1 MKYEVIFCIFALVL
15 TAGVVGAFAW
25 ALLGH
30 SKGGRAEEART
41 ADNLAG
47 LREEYAHLVEQQAA
61 GRLTQSAF
69 AERED
74 ELALRVLEE
83 TEETKDSADPSQVRK
98 DADNA
103 RTSLI
108 TTAAV
113 AVMIPATAVGA
124 YLWYGDFSALD
135 ERAVEQVRL
144 AAQAAKSERD
154 MQGTMA
160 SLEKA
165 VQSNKDNLEAWELL
179 AEQYNATGNLS
190 QAAIAFENVVR
201 LAPKN
206 ANAWAELADLTIA
219 LNPSDLLKAG
229 EMAEKALAVDPWHQ
243 KGLMIGAAA
252 AFERGDYAHAAVL
265 FDRLRKQIPAGN
277 EVHDA
282 LTQHVGL
289 HALAQLIHAHALL
302 LQLGF
307 ELGAV
312 QATHLH
318 HLGQFLIDLA
328 VGDRDAQALGLLF
341 QQDVHNHG
349 IQHLAEDHIDLV
361 GLLGVIGIETGTP
374 QFRQRGLLQVE
385 HGDDL
390 AVDHRGNFVELGSL
404 GRAG

>member
-61 GRLTQSAF
+61 GRLTQAAF
-69 AERED
+69 AEREE

-229 EMAEKALAVDPWHQ
+229 EIAEKALAVDPWHQ

-282 LTQHVGL
+282 LTQQIEMTLAAGGLKAIPKDDVGEKPETALEKMMKLGGGMQQAPERGQDGVGL
-289 HALAQLIHAHALL
+289 NPLK
-302 LQLGF
+302 
-307 ELGAV
+307 
-312 QATHLH
+312 
-318 HLGQFLIDLA
+318 
-328 VGDRDAQALGLLF
+328 R
-341 QQDVHNHG
+341 
-349 IQHLAEDHIDLV
+349 
-361 GLLGVIGIETGTP
+361 
-374 QFRQRGLLQVE
+374 
-385 HGDDL
+385 
-390 AVDHRGNFVELGSL
+390 
-404 GRAG
+404 

>member
-61 GRLTQSAF
+61 GRLTQAAF
-69 AERED
+69 AEREE

-179 AEQYNATGNLS
+179 AEQYNATGNLI

-229 EMAEKALAVDPWHQ
+229 EIAEKALAVDPWHQ

-282 LTQHVGL
+282 LTQQIEMTLAAGGLKAIPKDDVGEKPETDLEKMMKLGGGMQQAPERGQDGVGL
-289 HALAQLIHAHALL
+289 NPLK
-302 LQLGF
+302 
-307 ELGAV
+307 
-312 QATHLH
+312 
-318 HLGQFLIDLA
+318 
-328 VGDRDAQALGLLF
+328 R
-341 QQDVHNHG
+341 
-349 IQHLAEDHIDLV
+349 
-361 GLLGVIGIETGTP
+361 
-374 QFRQRGLLQVE
+374 
-385 HGDDL
+385 
-390 AVDHRGNFVELGSL
+390 
-404 GRAG
+404 

>member
-61 GRLTQSAF
+61 GRLTQAAF

-124 YLWYGDFSALD
+124 YLWYGDFSALN

-229 EMAEKALAVDPWHQ
+229 EIAEKALAVDPWHQ

-282 LTQHVGL
+282 LTQQIEMTLAAGGLKAIPKDDVGEKPETDLEKMMKLGGGMQQAPERGQDGVGL
-289 HALAQLIHAHALL
+289 NPLK
-302 LQLGF
+302 
-307 ELGAV
+307 
-312 QATHLH
+312 
-318 HLGQFLIDLA
+318 
-328 VGDRDAQALGLLF
+328 R
-341 QQDVHNHG
+341 
-349 IQHLAEDHIDLV
+349 
-361 GLLGVIGIETGTP
+361 
-374 QFRQRGLLQVE
+374 
-385 HGDDL
+385 
-390 AVDHRGNFVELGSL
+390 
-404 GRAG
+404 

>member
-83 TEETKDSADPSQVRK
+83 TEETDSADPSQVRK

-282 LTQHVGL
+282 LTQQIEMTLAAGGLKAIPKDDVGEKPETDLEKMMKLGGGMQQAPERGQDGVGL
-289 HALAQLIHAHALL
+289 NPLK
-302 LQLGF
+302 
-307 ELGAV
+307 
-312 QATHLH
+312 
-318 HLGQFLIDLA
+318 
-328 VGDRDAQALGLLF
+328 R
-341 QQDVHNHG
+341 
-349 IQHLAEDHIDLV
+349 
-361 GLLGVIGIETGTP
+361 
-374 QFRQRGLLQVE
+374 
-385 HGDDL
+385 
-390 AVDHRGNFVELGSL
+390 
-404 GRAG
+404 

>member
-61 GRLTQSAF
+61 GRLTQAAF
-69 AERED
+69 AEREE

-113 AVMIPATAVGA
+113 AVMIPATAMGA

-229 EMAEKALAVDPWHQ
+229 EIAEKALAVDPWHQ

-282 LTQHVGL
+282 LTQQIEMTLAAGGLKAIPKDDVGEKPETDLEKMMKLGGGMQQAPERGQDGVGL
-289 HALAQLIHAHALL
+289 NPLK
-302 LQLGF
+302 
-307 ELGAV
+307 
-312 QATHLH
+312 
-318 HLGQFLIDLA
+318 
-328 VGDRDAQALGLLF
+328 R
-341 QQDVHNHG
+341 
-349 IQHLAEDHIDLV
+349 
-361 GLLGVIGIETGTP
+361 
-374 QFRQRGLLQVE
+374 
-385 HGDDL
+385 
-390 AVDHRGNFVELGSL
+390 
-404 GRAG
+404 

>member
-61 GRLTQSAF
+61 GRLTQAAF
-69 AERED
+69 AEREE

-282 LTQHVGL
+282 LTQQIEMTLAAGGLKAIPKDDVGEKPETDLEKMMKFGGGMQQAPERGQDGVGL
-289 HALAQLIHAHALL
+289 NPLK
-302 LQLGF
+302 
-307 ELGAV
+307 
-312 QATHLH
+312 
-318 HLGQFLIDLA
+318 
-328 VGDRDAQALGLLF
+328 R
-341 QQDVHNHG
+341 
-349 IQHLAEDHIDLV
+349 
-361 GLLGVIGIETGTP
+361 
-374 QFRQRGLLQVE
+374 
-385 HGDDL
+385 
-390 AVDHRGNFVELGSL
+390 
-404 GRAG
+404 

>member
-61 GRLTQSAF
+61 GRLTQAAF
-69 AERED
+69 AEREE

-282 LTQHVGL
+282 LTQQIEMTLAAGGLKAIPKDDVGEKPETDL
-289 HALAQLIHAHALL
+289 EKMMK
-302 LQLGF
+302 LG
-307 ELGAV
+307 GGMQ
-312 QATHLH
+312 QAPER
-318 HLGQFLIDLA
+318 
-328 VGDRDAQALGLLF
+328 V
-341 QQDVHNHG
+341 
-349 IQHLAEDHIDLV
+349 
-361 GLLGVIGIETGTP
+361 
-374 QFRQRGLLQVE
+374 
-385 HGDDL
+385 
-390 AVDHRGNFVELGSL
+390 
-404 GRAG
+404 

>member
-61 GRLTQSAF
+61 GRLTQAAF
-69 AERED
+69 AEREE

-165 VQSNKDNLEAWELL
+165 VQSHKDNLEAWELL

-229 EMAEKALAVDPWHQ
+229 EIAEKALAVDPWHQ

-282 LTQHVGL
+282 LTQQIEMTLAAGGLKAIPKDDVGEKPETDLEKMMKLGGGMQQAPERGQDGVGL
-289 HALAQLIHAHALL
+289 NPLK
-302 LQLGF
+302 
-307 ELGAV
+307 
-312 QATHLH
+312 
-318 HLGQFLIDLA
+318 
-328 VGDRDAQALGLLF
+328 R
-341 QQDVHNHG
+341 
-349 IQHLAEDHIDLV
+349 
-361 GLLGVIGIETGTP
+361 
-374 QFRQRGLLQVE
+374 
-385 HGDDL
+385 
-390 AVDHRGNFVELGSL
+390 
-404 GRAG
+404 

>member
-61 GRLTQSAF
+61 GRLTQAAF
-69 AERED
+69 AEREE

-219 LNPSDLLKAG
+219 HNPSDLLKAG
-229 EMAEKALAVDPWHQ
+229 EIAEKALAVDPWHQ

-282 LTQHVGL
+282 LTQQIEMTLAAGGLKAIPKDDVGEKPETDLEKMMKLGGGMQQAPERGQDGVGL
-289 HALAQLIHAHALL
+289 NPLK
-302 LQLGF
+302 
-307 ELGAV
+307 
-312 QATHLH
+312 
-318 HLGQFLIDLA
+318 
-328 VGDRDAQALGLLF
+328 R
-341 QQDVHNHG
+341 
-349 IQHLAEDHIDLV
+349 
-361 GLLGVIGIETGTP
+361 
-374 QFRQRGLLQVE
+374 
-385 HGDDL
+385 
-390 AVDHRGNFVELGSL
+390 
-404 GRAG
+404 

>member
-61 GRLTQSAF
+61 GRLTQAAF

-229 EMAEKALAVDPWHQ
+229 EIAEKALAVDPWHQ

-282 LTQHVGL
+282 LTQQIEMTLAAGGLKAIPKDDVGEKPETDLEKMMKLGGGMQQAPERGQDGVGL
-289 HALAQLIHAHALL
+289 NPLKRWNPPY
-302 LQLGF
+302 
-307 ELGAV
+307 E
-312 QATHLH
+312 
-318 HLGQFLIDLA
+318 
-328 VGDRDAQALGLLF
+328 
-341 QQDVHNHG
+341 
-349 IQHLAEDHIDLV
+349 
-361 GLLGVIGIETGTP
+361 
-374 QFRQRGLLQVE
+374 
-385 HGDDL
+385 
-390 AVDHRGNFVELGSL
+390 
-404 GRAG
+404 

>member
-15 TAGVVGAFAW
+15 MAGVVGAFAW

-61 GRLTQSAF
+61 GRLTQAAF
-69 AERED
+69 AEREE

-108 TTAAV
+108 
-113 AVMIPATAVGA
+113 ATAVGA

-229 EMAEKALAVDPWHQ
+229 EIAEKALAVDPWHQ

-282 LTQHVGL
+282 LTQQIEMTLAAGGLKAIPKDDVGEKPETDLEKMMKLGGGMQQAPERGQDGVGL
-289 HALAQLIHAHALL
+289 NPLK
-302 LQLGF
+302 
-307 ELGAV
+307 
-312 QATHLH
+312 
-318 HLGQFLIDLA
+318 
-328 VGDRDAQALGLLF
+328 R
-341 QQDVHNHG
+341 
-349 IQHLAEDHIDLV
+349 
-361 GLLGVIGIETGTP
+361 
-374 QFRQRGLLQVE
+374 
-385 HGDDL
+385 
-390 AVDHRGNFVELGSL
+390 
-404 GRAG
+404 

>member
-61 GRLTQSAF
+61 GRLTQAAF

-229 EMAEKALAVDPWHQ
+229 EIAEKALAVDPWHQ

-282 LTQHVGL
+282 LTQQIEMTLAAGGLKAIPKDDVGEKPETDLEKMMKLGGGMQQAPECGQDGVGL
-289 HALAQLIHAHALL
+289 NPLK
-302 LQLGF
+302 
-307 ELGAV
+307 
-312 QATHLH
+312 
-318 HLGQFLIDLA
+318 
-328 VGDRDAQALGLLF
+328 R
-341 QQDVHNHG
+341 
-349 IQHLAEDHIDLV
+349 
-361 GLLGVIGIETGTP
+361 
-374 QFRQRGLLQVE
+374 
-385 HGDDL
+385 
-390 AVDHRGNFVELGSL
+390 
-404 GRAG
+404 

>member
-61 GRLTQSAF
+61 GRLTQAAF

-165 VQSNKDNLEAWELL
+165 VQSNKNNLEAWELL

-229 EMAEKALAVDPWHQ
+229 EIAEKALAVDPWHQ

-282 LTQHVGL
+282 LTQQIEMTLAAGGLKAIPKDDVGEKPETDLEKMMKLGGGMQQAPERGQDGVGL
-289 HALAQLIHAHALL
+289 NPLK
-302 LQLGF
+302 
-307 ELGAV
+307 
-312 QATHLH
+312 
-318 HLGQFLIDLA
+318 
-328 VGDRDAQALGLLF
+328 R
-341 QQDVHNHG
+341 
-349 IQHLAEDHIDLV
+349 
-361 GLLGVIGIETGTP
+361 
-374 QFRQRGLLQVE
+374 
-385 HGDDL
+385 
-390 AVDHRGNFVELGSL
+390 
-404 GRAG
+404 

>member
-30 SKGGRAEEART
+30 SKGGRAQEART

-61 GRLTQSAF
+61 GRLTQAAF
-69 AERED
+69 AEREE

-229 EMAEKALAVDPWHQ
+229 EIAEKALAVDPWHQ

-282 LTQHVGL
+282 LTQQIEMTLAAGGLKAIPKDDVGEKPETDLEKMMKLGGGMQQAPERGQDGVGL
-289 HALAQLIHAHALL
+289 NPLK
-302 LQLGF
+302 
-307 ELGAV
+307 
-312 QATHLH
+312 
-318 HLGQFLIDLA
+318 
-328 VGDRDAQALGLLF
+328 R
-341 QQDVHNHG
+341 
-349 IQHLAEDHIDLV
+349 
-361 GLLGVIGIETGTP
+361 
-374 QFRQRGLLQVE
+374 
-385 HGDDL
+385 
-390 AVDHRGNFVELGSL
+390 
-404 GRAG
+404 

>member
-30 SKGGRAEEART
+30 SKGGSAEEART

-282 LTQHVGL
+282 LTQQIEMTLAAGGLKAIPKDDVGEKPETDLEKMMKLGGGMQQAPERGQDGVGL
-289 HALAQLIHAHALL
+289 NPLK
-302 LQLGF
+302 
-307 ELGAV
+307 
-312 QATHLH
+312 
-318 HLGQFLIDLA
+318 
-328 VGDRDAQALGLLF
+328 R
-341 QQDVHNHG
+341 
-349 IQHLAEDHIDLV
+349 
-361 GLLGVIGIETGTP
+361 
-374 QFRQRGLLQVE
+374 
-385 HGDDL
+385 
-390 AVDHRGNFVELGSL
+390 
-404 GRAG
+404 

>member
-61 GRLTQSAF
+61 GRLTQAAF

-229 EMAEKALAVDPWHQ
+229 EIAEKALAVDPWHQ

-282 LTQHVGL
+282 LTQQIEMTLAAGGLKAIPKDDVGEKPETDLEKKMKLGGGMQQAPERGQDGVGL
-289 HALAQLIHAHALL
+289 NPLK
-302 LQLGF
+302 
-307 ELGAV
+307 
-312 QATHLH
+312 
-318 HLGQFLIDLA
+318 
-328 VGDRDAQALGLLF
+328 R
-341 QQDVHNHG
+341 
-349 IQHLAEDHIDLV
+349 
-361 GLLGVIGIETGTP
+361 
-374 QFRQRGLLQVE
+374 
-385 HGDDL
+385 
-390 AVDHRGNFVELGSL
+390 
-404 GRAG
+404 

>member
-201 LAPKN
+201 LAPKK

-282 LTQHVGL
+282 LTQQIEMTLAAGGLKAIPKDDVGEKPETDLEKMMKLGGGMQQAPERGQDGVGL
-289 HALAQLIHAHALL
+289 NPLK
-302 LQLGF
+302 
-307 ELGAV
+307 
-312 QATHLH
+312 
-318 HLGQFLIDLA
+318 
-328 VGDRDAQALGLLF
+328 R
-341 QQDVHNHG
+341 
-349 IQHLAEDHIDLV
+349 
-361 GLLGVIGIETGTP
+361 
-374 QFRQRGLLQVE
+374 
-385 HGDDL
+385 
-390 AVDHRGNFVELGSL
+390 
-404 GRAG
+404 

>member
-61 GRLTQSAF
+61 GRLTQAAF
-69 AERED
+69 AEREE

-144 AAQAAKSERD
+144 AAQAAKSDRD

-229 EMAEKALAVDPWHQ
+229 EIAEKALAVDPWHQ

-282 LTQHVGL
+282 LTQQIEMTLAAGGLKAIPKDDVGEKPETDLEKMMKLGGGMQQAPERGQDGVGL
-289 HALAQLIHAHALL
+289 NPLK
-302 LQLGF
+302 
-307 ELGAV
+307 
-312 QATHLH
+312 
-318 HLGQFLIDLA
+318 
-328 VGDRDAQALGLLF
+328 R
-341 QQDVHNHG
+341 
-349 IQHLAEDHIDLV
+349 
-361 GLLGVIGIETGTP
+361 
-374 QFRQRGLLQVE
+374 
-385 HGDDL
+385 
-390 AVDHRGNFVELGSL
+390 
-404 GRAG
+404 

>member
-30 SKGGRAEEART
+30 SQGGRAVEART
-41 ADNLAG
+41 ADHLAG

-61 GRLTQSAF
+61 GRLTQAAF
-69 AERED
+69 AEREE

-282 LTQHVGL
+282 LTQQIEMTLAAGGLKAIPKDDVGEKPETDLEKMMKLGGGMQQAPERGQDGVGL
-289 HALAQLIHAHALL
+289 NPLK
-302 LQLGF
+302 
-307 ELGAV
+307 
-312 QATHLH
+312 
-318 HLGQFLIDLA
+318 
-328 VGDRDAQALGLLF
+328 R
-341 QQDVHNHG
+341 
-349 IQHLAEDHIDLV
+349 
-361 GLLGVIGIETGTP
+361 
-374 QFRQRGLLQVE
+374 
-385 HGDDL
+385 
-390 AVDHRGNFVELGSL
+390 
-404 GRAG
+404 

>member
-61 GRLTQSAF
+61 GRLTQAAF

-229 EMAEKALAVDPWHQ
+229 EIAEKALAVDPWHQ

-282 LTQHVGL
+282 LTQQIEMTLAAGGLKAIPKDDVGEKPETDLEKMMKLGGGMQQAPERAQDGVGL
-289 HALAQLIHAHALL
+289 NPLK
-302 LQLGF
+302 
-307 ELGAV
+307 
-312 QATHLH
+312 
-318 HLGQFLIDLA
+318 
-328 VGDRDAQALGLLF
+328 R
-341 QQDVHNHG
+341 
-349 IQHLAEDHIDLV
+349 
-361 GLLGVIGIETGTP
+361 
-374 QFRQRGLLQVE
+374 
-385 HGDDL
+385 
-390 AVDHRGNFVELGSL
+390 
-404 GRAG
+404 

>member
-61 GRLTQSAF
+61 GRLTQAAF
-69 AERED
+69 AEREE

-282 LTQHVGL
+282 LTQQIEMTLAAGGLKAIPKDDVGEKPETDLEKMMKLGGGMQQAPERGQGGVGL
-289 HALAQLIHAHALL
+289 NPLK
-302 LQLGF
+302 
-307 ELGAV
+307 
-312 QATHLH
+312 
-318 HLGQFLIDLA
+318 
-328 VGDRDAQALGLLF
+328 R
-341 QQDVHNHG
+341 
-349 IQHLAEDHIDLV
+349 
-361 GLLGVIGIETGTP
+361 
-374 QFRQRGLLQVE
+374 
-385 HGDDL
+385 
-390 AVDHRGNFVELGSL
+390 
-404 GRAG
+404 

>member
-61 GRLTQSAF
+61 GRLTQAAF
-69 AERED
+69 AEREE

-124 YLWYGDFSALD
+124 YLLYGDFSALD

-229 EMAEKALAVDPWHQ
+229 EMAEKALAVDPWRQ

-282 LTQHVGL
+282 LTQQIEMTLAAGGLKAIPKDDVGEKPETDLEKMMKLGGGMQQAPERGQDGVGL
-289 HALAQLIHAHALL
+289 NPLK
-302 LQLGF
+302 
-307 ELGAV
+307 
-312 QATHLH
+312 
-318 HLGQFLIDLA
+318 
-328 VGDRDAQALGLLF
+328 R
-341 QQDVHNHG
+341 
-349 IQHLAEDHIDLV
+349 
-361 GLLGVIGIETGTP
+361 
-374 QFRQRGLLQVE
+374 
-385 HGDDL
+385 
-390 AVDHRGNFVELGSL
+390 
-404 GRAG
+404 

>member
-61 GRLTQSAF
+61 GRLTQAAF

-206 ANAWAELADLTIA
+206 ANAWAELADLIIA

-229 EMAEKALAVDPWHQ
+229 EIAEKSLAVDPWHQ

-282 LTQHVGL
+282 LTQQIEMTLAAGGLKAIPKDDVGEKPETDLEKMMKLGGGMQQAPERGQDGVGL
-289 HALAQLIHAHALL
+289 NPLK
-302 LQLGF
+302 
-307 ELGAV
+307 
-312 QATHLH
+312 
-318 HLGQFLIDLA
+318 
-328 VGDRDAQALGLLF
+328 R
-341 QQDVHNHG
+341 
-349 IQHLAEDHIDLV
+349 
-361 GLLGVIGIETGTP
+361 
-374 QFRQRGLLQVE
+374 
-385 HGDDL
+385 
-390 AVDHRGNFVELGSL
+390 
-404 GRAG
+404 

>member
-61 GRLTQSAF
+61 GRLTQAAF
-69 AERED
+69 AEREE

-219 LNPSDLLKAG
+219 LNRSDLLKAG
-229 EMAEKALAVDPWHQ
+229 EIAEKALAVDPWHQ

-282 LTQHVGL
+282 LTQQIEMTLAAGGLKAIPKDDVGEKPETDLEKMMKLGGGMQQAPERGQDGVGL
-289 HALAQLIHAHALL
+289 NPLK
-302 LQLGF
+302 
-307 ELGAV
+307 
-312 QATHLH
+312 
-318 HLGQFLIDLA
+318 
-328 VGDRDAQALGLLF
+328 R
-341 QQDVHNHG
+341 
-349 IQHLAEDHIDLV
+349 
-361 GLLGVIGIETGTP
+361 
-374 QFRQRGLLQVE
+374 
-385 HGDDL
+385 
-390 AVDHRGNFVELGSL
+390 
-404 GRAG
+404 

>member
-61 GRLTQSAF
+61 GRLTQAAF

-165 VQSNKDNLEAWELL
+165 VQSNKDYLEAWELL

-190 QAAIAFENVVR
+190 QAAIAFDNVVR

-282 LTQHVGL
+282 LTQQIEMTLAAGGLKAIPKDDVGEKPETDLEKMMKLGGGMQQAPERGQDGVGL
-289 HALAQLIHAHALL
+289 NPLK
-302 LQLGF
+302 
-307 ELGAV
+307 
-312 QATHLH
+312 
-318 HLGQFLIDLA
+318 
-328 VGDRDAQALGLLF
+328 R
-341 QQDVHNHG
+341 
-349 IQHLAEDHIDLV
+349 
-361 GLLGVIGIETGTP
+361 
-374 QFRQRGLLQVE
+374 
-385 HGDDL
+385 
-390 AVDHRGNFVELGSL
+390 
-404 GRAG
+404 

>member
-61 GRLTQSAF
+61 GRLTQAAF
-69 AERED
+69 AEREE

-206 ANAWAELADLTIA
+206 ANAWAELA
-219 LNPSDLLKAG
+219 
-229 EMAEKALAVDPWHQ
+229 VDPWHQ

-282 LTQHVGL
+282 LTQQIEMTLAAGGLKAIPKDDVGEKPETDLEKMMKLGGGMQQAPERGQDGVGL
-289 HALAQLIHAHALL
+289 NPLK
-302 LQLGF
+302 
-307 ELGAV
+307 
-312 QATHLH
+312 
-318 HLGQFLIDLA
+318 
-328 VGDRDAQALGLLF
+328 R
-341 QQDVHNHG
+341 
-349 IQHLAEDHIDLV
+349 
-361 GLLGVIGIETGTP
+361 
-374 QFRQRGLLQVE
+374 
-385 HGDDL
+385 
-390 AVDHRGNFVELGSL
+390 
-404 GRAG
+404 

>member
-61 GRLTQSAF
+61 GRLTQAAF

-103 RTSLI
+103 RTSLF

-229 EMAEKALAVDPWHQ
+229 EIAEKALAVDPWHQ

-282 LTQHVGL
+282 LTQQIEMTLAAGGLKAIPKDDVGEKPETDLEKMMKLGGGMQQAPERGQDGVGL
-289 HALAQLIHAHALL
+289 NPLK
-302 LQLGF
+302 
-307 ELGAV
+307 
-312 QATHLH
+312 
-318 HLGQFLIDLA
+318 
-328 VGDRDAQALGLLF
+328 R
-341 QQDVHNHG
+341 
-349 IQHLAEDHIDLV
+349 
-361 GLLGVIGIETGTP
+361 
-374 QFRQRGLLQVE
+374 
-385 HGDDL
+385 
-390 AVDHRGNFVELGSL
+390 
-404 GRAG
+404 

>member
-61 GRLTQSAF
+61 GRLTQAAF
-69 AERED
+69 AEREE

-179 AEQYNATGNLS
+179 AEQYNATGTLS

-282 LTQHVGL
+282 LTQQIEMTLAAGGLKAIPKDDVGEKPETDLEKMMKLGGGMQQAPERGQDGVGL
-289 HALAQLIHAHALL
+289 NPLK
-302 LQLGF
+302 
-307 ELGAV
+307 
-312 QATHLH
+312 
-318 HLGQFLIDLA
+318 
-328 VGDRDAQALGLLF
+328 R
-341 QQDVHNHG
+341 
-349 IQHLAEDHIDLV
+349 
-361 GLLGVIGIETGTP
+361 
-374 QFRQRGLLQVE
+374 
-385 HGDDL
+385 
-390 AVDHRGNFVELGSL
+390 
-404 GRAG
+404 

>member
-282 LTQHVGL
+282 LTQQSEMTLAAGGLKAIPKDDVGEKPETDLEKMMKLGGGMQQAPERGQDGVGL
-289 HALAQLIHAHALL
+289 NPLK
-302 LQLGF
+302 
-307 ELGAV
+307 
-312 QATHLH
+312 
-318 HLGQFLIDLA
+318 
-328 VGDRDAQALGLLF
+328 R
-341 QQDVHNHG
+341 
-349 IQHLAEDHIDLV
+349 
-361 GLLGVIGIETGTP
+361 
-374 QFRQRGLLQVE
+374 
-385 HGDDL
+385 
-390 AVDHRGNFVELGSL
+390 
-404 GRAG
+404 

>member
-30 SKGGRAEEART
+30 SKGGRDEEART

-47 LREEYAHLVEQQAA
+47 LRDEYAHLVEQQAA
-61 GRLTQSAF
+61 GRLTQAAF
-69 AERED
+69 AEREE

-282 LTQHVGL
+282 LTQQIEMTLAAGGLKAIPKDDVGEKPETDLEKMMKLGGGMQQAPERGQDGVGL
-289 HALAQLIHAHALL
+289 NPLK
-302 LQLGF
+302 
-307 ELGAV
+307 
-312 QATHLH
+312 
-318 HLGQFLIDLA
+318 
-328 VGDRDAQALGLLF
+328 R
-341 QQDVHNHG
+341 
-349 IQHLAEDHIDLV
+349 
-361 GLLGVIGIETGTP
+361 
-374 QFRQRGLLQVE
+374 
-385 HGDDL
+385 
-390 AVDHRGNFVELGSL
+390 
-404 GRAG
+404 

>member
-69 AERED
+69 AEREE

-144 AAQAAKSERD
+144 ASQAAKSERD

-179 AEQYNATGNLS
+179 AEQYKATGNLS

-282 LTQHVGL
+282 LTQQIEMTLAAGGLKAIPKDDVGEKPETDLEKMMKLGGGMQQAPERGQDGVGL
-289 HALAQLIHAHALL
+289 NPLK
-302 LQLGF
+302 
-307 ELGAV
+307 
-312 QATHLH
+312 
-318 HLGQFLIDLA
+318 
-328 VGDRDAQALGLLF
+328 R
-341 QQDVHNHG
+341 
-349 IQHLAEDHIDLV
+349 
-361 GLLGVIGIETGTP
+361 
-374 QFRQRGLLQVE
+374 
-385 HGDDL
+385 
-390 AVDHRGNFVELGSL
+390 
-404 GRAG
+404 

>member
-47 LREEYAHLVEQQAA
+47 LREEYAHLVEQKAA
-61 GRLTQSAF
+61 GRLTQAAF

-190 QAAIAFENVVR
+190 QAR
-201 LAPKN
+201 SP
-206 ANAWAELADLTIA
+206 
-219 LNPSDLLKAG
+219 LKT
-229 EMAEKALAVDPWHQ
+229 WC
-243 KGLMIGAAA
+243 GL
-252 AFERGDYAHAAVL
+252 R
-265 FDRLRKQIPAGN
+265 RKTP
-277 EVHDA
+277 
-282 LTQHVGL
+282 TPGL
-289 HALAQLIHAHALL
+289 SSP
-302 LQLGF
+302 
-307 ELGAV
+307 
-312 QATHLH
+312 T
-318 HLGQFLIDLA
+318 
-328 VGDRDAQALGLLF
+328 
-341 QQDVHNHG
+341 
-349 IQHLAEDHIDLV
+349 
-361 GLLGVIGIETGTP
+361 
-374 QFRQRGLLQVE
+374 
-385 HGDDL
+385 
-390 AVDHRGNFVELGSL
+390 
-404 GRAG
+404 

>member
-282 LTQHVGL
+282 LTQQIEMTLAAGGLKAIPKDDVGEKPETDL
-289 HALAQLIHAHALL
+289 EKMMK
-302 LQLGF
+302 LG
-307 ELGAV
+307 GGMQ
-312 QATHLH
+312 QAPER
-318 HLGQFLIDLA
+318 GQDG
-328 VGDRDAQALGLLF
+328 VGSNPLKR
-341 QQDVHNHG
+341 
-349 IQHLAEDHIDLV
+349 
-361 GLLGVIGIETGTP
+361 
-374 QFRQRGLLQVE
+374 
-385 HGDDL
+385 
-390 AVDHRGNFVELGSL
+390 
-404 GRAG
+404 

>member
-30 SKGGRAEEART
+30 SKGGRAEGART

-61 GRLTQSAF
+61 GRLTQAAF
-69 AERED
+69 AEREE

-282 LTQHVGL
+282 LTQQIEMTLAAGGLKAIPKDDVGEKPETDLEKMMKLGGGMQQAPERGQDGVGL
-289 HALAQLIHAHALL
+289 NPLK
-302 LQLGF
+302 
-307 ELGAV
+307 
-312 QATHLH
+312 
-318 HLGQFLIDLA
+318 
-328 VGDRDAQALGLLF
+328 R
-341 QQDVHNHG
+341 
-349 IQHLAEDHIDLV
+349 
-361 GLLGVIGIETGTP
+361 
-374 QFRQRGLLQVE
+374 
-385 HGDDL
+385 
-390 AVDHRGNFVELGSL
+390 
-404 GRAG
+404 

>member
-61 GRLTQSAF
+61 GRLTQAAF
-69 AERED
+69 AEREE

-282 LTQHVGL
+282 LTQQIEMTLAAGGLKAIPKDDVGEKPETDL
-289 HALAQLIHAHALL
+289 EKMMK
-302 LQLGF
+302 LG
-307 ELGAV
+307 GGMQ
-312 QATHLH
+312 QAPS
-318 HLGQFLIDLA
+318 
-328 VGDRDAQALGLLF
+328 R
-341 QQDVHNHG
+341 
-349 IQHLAEDHIDLV
+349 
-361 GLLGVIGIETGTP
+361 P
-374 QFRQRGLLQVE
+374 Q
-385 HGDDL
+385 
-390 AVDHRGNFVELGSL
+390 
-404 GRAG
+404 